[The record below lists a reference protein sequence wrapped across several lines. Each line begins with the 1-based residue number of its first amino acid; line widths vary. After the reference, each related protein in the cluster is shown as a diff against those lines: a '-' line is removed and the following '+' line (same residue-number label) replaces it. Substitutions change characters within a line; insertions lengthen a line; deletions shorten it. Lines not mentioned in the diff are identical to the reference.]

1 MAQVIVKAPIFH
13 GKKEAEAKL
22 GCTAED
28 FIAQVDNLTASNTWS
43 DQVAAGNAISY
54 LNGAARFWW
63 AESLDSIDPAGKT
76 AATTSY
82 AAFSTLFKEWFFSVK
97 DTHDLSVDWTGLKQR
112 GNEPVVDFALRVTGS
127 LGQYRKLFPLPPRPA
142 DTPAAVETGLRAMYL
157 AAGADHRDAVANLRP
172 AVRTAA
178 IDFHLAGATAGIRS
192 VLDDI
197 TIKLISEG
205 VRDLKQRELIRRQ
218 HKLGVALRALFPMM
232 RDLEEA
238 SARKESNPVPTPKLM
253 PINAEAA
260 EMASPNQQLSAEE
273 IDVINNLRRGGG
285 QAAKGGNAGRGGKG
299 GKGGRGGR
307 GGPKGGGGNGNP
319 QAAPPTN
326 STPPAAT
333 GRVDDATYY
342 SKTCTYCSKYGHLKE
357 VCFKRERDEKNKAAG
372 GVSAANGNVSTL
384 QPQQQQ
390 QGSLNTLG
398 WM

>member
-1 MAQVIVKAPIFH
+1 
-13 GKKEAEAKL
+13 
-22 GCTAED
+22 
-28 FIAQVDNLTASNTWS
+28 
-43 DQVAAGNAISY
+43 
-54 LNGAARFWW
+54 
-63 AESLDSIDPAGKT
+63 
-76 AATTSY
+76 
-82 AAFSTLFKEWFFSVK
+82 
-97 DTHDLSVDWTGLKQR
+97 
-112 GNEPVVDFALRVTGS
+112 
-127 LGQYRKLFPLPPRPA
+127 
-142 DTPAAVETGLRAMYL
+142 
-157 AAGADHRDAVANLRP
+157 VANLRP
-172 AVRTAA
+172 AVRIAA
-178 IDFHLAGATAGIRS
+178 IDFHQTGATAGIRS